1 MKIKKFLVT
10 HFLILLI
17 ASIPFKTAWTDSWA
31 LPEKTEYFSENKKFR
46 FTVTPGPIGRRE
58 PGEPET
64 CMGKFDVKE
73 KGKNKYNTV
82 WEKTLSNEVAPVS
95 ALVANSGNYIITF
108 DNWHELGYGDNV
120 IVIYNQK
127 GDTIRQLGL
136 NSFLSNEEIKK
147 LPHTVSSIWW
157 GGEHHF
163 DQNEE
168 FVVLEITT
176 GEKPYFDA
184 AVKYRNIY
192 LKLSDGT
199 VIKK

>member
-1 MKIKKFLVT
+1 MKIKKFLVI
-10 HFLILLI
+10 HFLTLLI
-17 ASIPFKTAWTDSWA
+17 VIIPFKTAWTDSWA
-31 LPEKTEYFSENKKFR
+31 LPEKTKYFSENKKFR
-46 FTVTPGPIGRRE
+46 FTVTPGPVGRRE

-64 CMGKFDVKE
+64 CIGTLEVKE
-73 KGKNKYNTV
+73 NGKNKYNTV

-95 ALVANSGNYIITF
+95 ALVTNSGNYVITF

-127 GDTIRQLGL
+127 GETIRQLGL
-136 NSFLSNEEIKK
+136 NSFLSNKEIKK

-157 GGEHHF
+157 GGAHHF

-168 FVVLEITT
+168 FVVLEIST
-176 GEKPYFDA
+176 GGKLYVDE
-184 AVKYRNIY
+184 AVKYRHIF

-199 VIKK
+199 VVKK